1 MCIQLGK
8 YVSRVTRDDVIASTR
23 MDAWLTAL
31 EDRFVEK
38 CTLIGW
44 WAWQSVCNYFM
55 SDWVDTNAEF
65 SDYVCLTSDVPYI
78 CRSTQGVRSRRN
90 VRESRRFLAPL
101 AEGQRAIVMA
111 WGRRASVRP
120 FVRSSVR
127 ASVNFFFK
135 KLLLRDYW
143 LDFNQISQE
152 CSLGGPL
159 SNSFK

>member
-65 SDYVCLTSDVPYI
+65 SDYVCLTPDVP
-78 CRSTQGVRSRRN
+78 SFVDRRRVSDHVEMYVN
-90 VRESRRFLAPL
+90 RVDFWKITYRF
-101 AEGQRAIVMA
+101 M
-111 WGRRASVRP
+111 
-120 FVRSSVR
+120 
-127 ASVNFFFK
+127 
-135 KLLLRDYW
+135 
-143 LDFNQISQE
+143 SQNDPE
-152 CSLGGPL
+152 RTK
-159 SNSFK
+159 NIH